1 MYCRYVDDIF
11 LIVNNAH
18 DVTYLKDKFETLF
31 VLKFTFEIEARGRL
45 TFLDI
50 DVGSDLSTTVHVH
63 SIAPESYKLG
73 VIKTMKRRA
82 YKISS
87 SWYNFHVEVNRLKQL
102 FTNNNFLINTI
113 EREVK
118 NFLDKTIHSS
128 NHTTEELQD
137 VKLYYC
143 NQMSSNYKQKEKNL
157 QKIITE
163 HLTPAENKQM
173 NLSIYYKNKKP
184 QHIFMKNNIHGDC
197 CQHHVVYRYECPEPG
212 CGPSQQYIGY
222 TVTSTKQR
230 ATTEN

>member
-1 MYCRYVDDIF
+1 MI
-11 LIVNNAH
+11 
-18 DVTYLKDKFETLF
+18 
-31 VLKFTFEIEARGRL
+31 
-45 TFLDI
+45 
-50 DVGSDLSTTVHVH
+50 
-63 SIAPESYKLG
+63 
-73 VIKTMKRRA
+73 RRA

-102 FTNNNFLINTI
+102 FTNNNFPINTI

-118 NFLDKTIHSS
+118 NFLDKTIRSS

-143 NQMSSNYKQKEKNL
+143 NQMSSNYKQEEKNL

-163 HLTPAENKQM
+163 HLTPAENKQI
-173 NLSIYYKNKKP
+173 NLSIYYKNKKL

-222 TVTSTKQR
+222 TVTSKK
-230 ATTEN
+230 